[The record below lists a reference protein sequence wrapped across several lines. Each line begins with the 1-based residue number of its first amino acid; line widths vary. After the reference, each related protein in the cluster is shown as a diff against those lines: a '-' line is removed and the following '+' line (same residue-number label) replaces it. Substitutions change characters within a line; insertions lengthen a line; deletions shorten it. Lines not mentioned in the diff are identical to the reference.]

1 MRASNLCALPST
13 LDLIDS
19 ELDRARTK
27 FPGNTHLTH
36 ALTEEVGELAKA
48 QLQRRPR
55 SEVVAEAVQV
65 ACLAIR
71 IIEEGDADF
80 AAITD
85 AEAKT

>member
-1 MRASNLCALPST
+1 MSARDMIA
-13 LDLIDS
+13 D
-19 ELDRARTK
+19 ELLRARTK

-80 AAITD
+80 ATITD
-85 AEAKT
+85 AEAKS

>member
-1 MRASNLCALPST
+1 MSEST
-13 LDLIDS
+13 FDMVAA
-19 ELDRARTK
+19 EVARARAK

-55 SEVVAEAVQV
+55 AEVVAEAVQV

-85 AEAKT
+85 AEAKK